1 MRYHIIAA
9 CSLSGKDVGKQH
21 KIKDA
26 FVKLNADARAG
37 IKASELFPGRMR
49 GLSSYDVLD
58 STDFSN
64 AKKVE
69 KRLSRYDKRNK

>member
-1 MRYHIIAA
+1 MRYHILAA
-9 CSLSGKDVGKQH
+9 CSLSGNDKDKGKLTQT
-21 KIKDA
+21 KDA
-26 FVKLNADARAG
+26 FFKLDADARAG
-37 IKASELFPGRMR
+37 YGASELFPGRMR

-69 KRLSRYDKRNK
+69 